1 MRALTISANGG
12 LEQLE
17 YRTDLPVP
25 EPAAGEVRIRV
36 TAAALNHLDLFVLA
50 GGLPGVTVKAPWV
63 MGADA
68 TGVLDAIGPGT
79 KSPAKIGETVVVNP
93 GLSDRTC
100 EYCLAGE
107 QSCCVNFALLG
118 EHKSGTMAEYIVVPA
133 TNVRPIP
140 KSVPAESAA
149 AFTLATLTAWRMVH
163 SRARIKSG
171 ESVLIQGIGG
181 GVALAA
187 LQICKQLG
195 ATVWAT
201 SSSDAKL
208 EKAQQLGA
216 DHILN
221 NRLTDVG
228 KEIRVRTNKRGVD
241 VVIDSVGKATWGSS
255 LTALAKRGRLVTC
268 GVSSGSQ
275 LETDGRR
282 LFWNQWDILGSTMG
296 NDADFDAVTEQLTK
310 GNLLPPIDSV
320 FPIERGR
327 EAFARLMNAEQF
339 GKVVVKVSE

>member
-17 YRTDLPVP
+17 CRSDLPIP
-25 EPAAGEVRIRV
+25 EPGRGEVRIKV

-68 TGVLDAIGPGT
+68 TGIVDAIGADT
-79 KSPAKIGETVVVNP
+79 KAPVKTGETVIVNP

-100 EYCLAGE
+100 EFCKAGE
-107 QSCCVNFALLG
+107 QSSCVKFALLG
-118 EHKSGTMAEYIVVPA
+118 EHKSGTIAEYIVVPA
-133 TNVRPIP
+133 TNVREIP
-140 KSVPAESAA
+140 KTIAAESAA

-163 SRARIKSG
+163 TRARVKKG

-181 GVALAA
+181 GVAIAA

-195 ATVWAT
+195 ATVWVT
-201 SSSDAKL
+201 SGSDDKL
-208 EKAQQLGA
+208 EKAQKLGA

-221 NRLTDVG
+221 NRNVDVG
-228 KEIRVRTNKRGVD
+228 KEVRVRSNKRGVE
-241 VVIDSVGKATWGSS
+241 VVIDSVGQATWSSS
-255 LTALAKRGRLVTC
+255 LAALSKRGRLVTC
-268 GVSSGSQ
+268 GVSSGAM

-296 NDADFDAVTEQLTK
+296 NDAEFDAITEQLRE
-310 GNLLPPIDSV
+310 GRLLPAIDSV
-320 FPIERGR
+320 FPLEQARD
-327 EAFARLMNAEQF
+327 AFARLKNAEQF
-339 GKVVVKVSE
+339 GKVVVKISE